1 MPHATLPPTEF
12 RGLAGRLATGVSVVV
27 ALVEGEPVATTA
39 GSVVVASW
47 EPPLL
52 AVFFRTGS
60 RMAAVLDRCGRFT
73 VNILGET
80 DPGLARRF
88 ALPDREQGWA
98 ALSDVL
104 FPRPFPSPPILP
116 AAIAWAECAVTQSL
130 PTGDHQCY
138 IGEVLD
144 LHRRAETAP
153 LVFYRGRLR
162 RIGMAVA
169 PAHWS
174 AVDVGDLAAD
184 W

>member
-1 MPHATLPPTEF
+1 VPHAILPPTEF

-39 GSVVVASW
+39 GSVVMASW
-47 EPPLL
+47 DPPLL

-60 RMAAVLDRCGRFT
+60 RMAVALDRCGRFT

-80 DPGLARRF
+80 DPGLAHRF

-104 FPRPFPSPPILP
+104 VARPFPSPPILP
-116 AAIAWAECAVTQSL
+116 AAIALAECVVTQSL
-130 PTGDHQCY
+130 PTGDHRCY

-144 LHRRAETAP
+144 LERRGETAP
-153 LVFYRGRLR
+153 LLYYRGRLR
-162 RIGMAVA
+162 GVGNAVA
-169 PAHWS
+169 PPHWS